1 MNIIFLINLIV
12 SLFYINGKSIILSFN
27 RVTIEE
33 SLGKK
38 SINDYISYDI
48 YTNLYMGT
56 PPQKVTHFI
65 QPHESIFQF
74 KKQELLYN
82 IKKFDDSI
90 TQIEKQIFSFFYPE
104 NSSSY
109 NKKEYYSENYRFNIF
124 NKSETIEVKD

>member
-12 SLFYINGKSIILSFN
+12 SLFYINGKNIILSFN

-33 SLGKK
+33 SIGKK

-56 PPQKVTHFI
+56 
-65 QPHESIFQF
+65 QF

-82 IKKFDDSI
+82 IKKFDNSI
-90 TQIEKQIFSFFYPE
+90 TQIEKQIF
-104 NSSSY
+104 
-109 NKKEYYSENYRFNIF
+109 
-124 NKSETIEVKD
+124 

>member
-1 MNIIFLINLIV
+1 MNIVFLINLIV

-65 QPHESIFQF
+65 QPHESVFQF

-82 IKKFDDSI
+82 IKKFDNSI
-90 TQIEKQIFSFFYPE
+90 TQIEKQIF
-104 NSSSY
+104 
-109 NKKEYYSENYRFNIF
+109 
-124 NKSETIEVKD
+124 